1 MKKWECTVCG
11 YIHEGDEPPAECP
24 ICGAG
29 KEYFIEIV
37 EKQEEALTGVTQVA
51 ATAAAS
57 SAPVQARKP
66 SGLAALVL
74 KHHLHPISVHTP
86 NGVLPLAVLFLFL
99 ATAFGLA
106 GFETAAFFNLVFV
119 LLTMPVVIFTGV
131 LEWRNR
137 YRGVMTRIFGIKI
150 GASIVVSSTLLAMVI
165 WRLVDPGVASSA
177 SRWVYFLVG
186 VIMVG
191 AVGLAGH
198 MGGKLVFDTRDR

>member
-11 YIHEGDEPPAECP
+11 YIHEGGEPPEECP

-37 EKQEEALTGVTQVA
+37 EKQEEALTDVTKPGD
-51 ATAAAS
+51 AAAVS
-57 SAPVQARKP
+57 PAPAQGRKP
-66 SGLAALVL
+66 TGLTALVL
-74 KHHLHPISVHTP
+74 KYHLHPISVHTP
-86 NGVLPLAVLFLFL
+86 NGVLPLAILFLFL

-119 LLTMPVVIFTGV
+119 LLVMPVVILTGV

-137 YRGVMTRIFGIKI
+137 YGGIMTRIFGIKI

-165 WRLVDPGVASSA
+165 WRLVDPGVAFSA
-177 SRWVYFLVG
+177 SRWVYLLVG
-186 VIMVG
+186 VVMVG
-191 AVGLAGH
+191 GVGLAGH
-198 MGGKLVFDTRDR
+198 MGSKLVFDPRDR